1 MLGSNMRQFLALIL
15 TISLIFPATLFAQ
28 ESENNNVEVPKV
40 MEINLGEPAPFT
52 GVLLN
57 SSAAAQMLTNQ
68 KFSEQQCK
76 LRVDFELSK
85 LKAQN
90 DLLLNSVRAS
100 LEATENKYASIL
112 SIKDAEIDRLSK
124 IALESSS
131 DHSEWWAAGGFLVG
145 TLVALGIFFAAA
157 EAGK

>member
-1 MLGSNMRQFLALIL
+1 MLALLLFLACPVAHADDTPKFSNIK
-15 TISLIFPATLFAQ
+15 Q
-28 ESENNNVEVPKV
+28 GEV
-40 MEINLGEPAPFT
+40 APFD
-52 GVLLN
+52 GRLFN
-57 SSAAAQMLTNQ
+57 NAAVSKIIVDSQFQNL
-68 KFSEQQCK
+68 ECK

>member
-1 MLGSNMRQFLALIL
+1 MKQFLAIIL
-15 TISLIFPATLFAQ
+15 SISLMFPAVLFAQ
-28 ESENNNVEVPKV
+28 ETDNNEVETPKV
-40 MEINLGEPAPFT
+40 IEINLGEPAPFT

-76 LRVDFELSK
+76 LRVDFKLSK
-85 LKAQN
+85 LQAQH
-90 DLLLNSVRAS
+90 DLLLNSVKVS
-100 LEATENKYASIL
+100 LEATENKYTSIMN
-112 SIKDAEIDRLSK
+112 IKDTEIERLSN
-124 IALESSS
+124 IALAGAN

>member
-1 MLGSNMRQFLALIL
+1 MRQFLAIIL
-15 TISLIFPATLFAQ
+15 SISLMFPTALFAQ
-28 ESENNNVEVPKV
+28 ETDNNEVETPKV
-40 MEINLGEPAPFT
+40 IEINLGDPAPFT

-57 SSAAAQMLTNQ
+57 SSAAAQMLANQ

-85 LKAQN
+85 LQAQH
-90 DLLLNSVRAS
+90 DLLLNSVKVS
-100 LEATENKYASIL
+100 LEATENKYASIVN
-112 SIKDAEIDRLSK
+112 IKDAEIERLSN
-124 IALESSS
+124 IALEGAS